1 MNDEVLSILDNALA
15 SDKNTHFKIR
25 KQLRHEFF
33 DIFFDVIVNNINNG
47 VSLDDL
53 GYKTYITKNQLVNL
67 KDIIKKCMPVMIR
80 RWGSCFIVDHFT
92 TEDVSDISRF
102 SFNRKM
108 IDVNS
113 MTPGDLMKSLNT
125 NDERDKN
132 TESFI
137 EALFS
142 IMSHTYSPIIKTY
155 RGISSDEVKDFFMKS
170 VIGKGQSKNLK
181 LQNDTLFTKEV
192 LKISSKIEKTD
203 EKVEHVSEE
212 VEELKKRID
221 TLEETISINREKY
234 KADRESDRKS
244 YREQIERLIS
254 ERAELSA
261 SRRDLSE
268 QLERKRK
275 FCSEYHE
282 CKNVEKKK
290 KITKFDLYDL

>member
-1 MNDEVLSILDNALA
+1 MDFIKNIFKFSTMNDEVLSILDNALA

-221 TLEETISINREKY
+221 
-234 KADRESDRKS
+234 RESDRKS